1 MTNSGYARSLLL
13 AAACAM
19 AVPLAAAA
27 QDRVP
32 AGARPKV
39 DFGKVEFESK
49 CATCHGVDGKGRGPT
64 APFLNRV
71 AADLTGLAKANGG
84 VLPVSA
90 MYDVIVGDK
99 DVGAHGSRDMPVWG
113 NRYRV
118 RVEAKET
125 DATIERRAT
134 EQIDALVR
142 YLRSI
147 QAK

>member
-1 MTNSGYARSLLL
+1 MS
-13 AAACAM
+13 
-19 AVPLAAAA
+19 
-27 QDRVP
+27 
-32 AGARPKV
+32 
-39 DFGKVEFESK
+39 
-49 CATCHGVDGKGRGPT
+49 GPT
-64 APFLNRV
+64 KPFLTRIV
-71 AADLTGLAKANGG
+71 PDLTTLAKSNGG

>member
-1 MTNSGYARSLLL
+1 MPDVL
-13 AAACAM
+13 
-19 AVPLAAAA
+19 
-27 QDRVP
+27 
-32 AGARPKV
+32 
-39 DFGKVEFESK
+39 
-49 CATCHGVDGKGRGPT
+49 GVW
-64 APFLNRV
+64 AI
-71 AADLTGLAKANGG
+71 TGDA
-84 VLPVSA
+84 
-90 MYDVIVGDK
+90 IV
-99 DVGAHGSRDMPVWG
+99 AHGSRDMPVWG

>member
-1 MTNSGYARSLLL
+1 M
-13 AAACAM
+13 
-19 AVPLAAAA
+19 P
-27 QDRVP
+27 
-32 AGARPKV
+32 
-39 DFGKVEFESK
+39 
-49 CATCHGVDGKGRGPT
+49 CHGIDGHGDGPRAKSLT
-64 APFLNRV
+64 SAP
-71 AADLTGLAKANGG
+71 ADLTRIAKANNG
-84 VLPVSA
+84 VFPSRRLA
-90 MYDVIVGDK
+90 QIIDGRALA
-99 DVGAHGSRDMPVWG
+99 GAHGPRDMPVWG